1 MLFKIVLIY
10 ILAHYIYIYICVCVY
25 MYTYVCV
32 CVCVYMWASLVAQM
46 AKDLPT
52 NAGDVVSVPESRRCP
67 GKGNG

>member
-1 MLFKIVLIY
+1 MCVCIY
-10 ILAHYIYIYICVCVY
+10 VYIC
-25 MYTYVCV
+25 VCV
-32 CVCVYMWASLVAQM
+32 CVCVYMWASLAAQM